1 MRYSGSLMRYSFD
14 EVKQNK
20 SIVIV
25 DTDDMSITLH
35 TLHPNQTLEKYTATF
50 VELMDPHFIKQKND
64 FLAFELKDETLIPH
78 AIDQLRVLY
87 PNLLQITYSY
97 LLKEQTNHQV
107 QSIQTLEQTDTP
119 TLFQQFYKEMK
130 NIELSPQQ
138 FKVVKE
144 LLEKVGEEHENS

>member
-1 MRYSGSLMRYSFD
+1 M
-14 EVKQNK
+14 
-20 SIVIV
+20 
-25 DTDDMSITLH
+25 
-35 TLHPNQTLEKYTATF
+35 
-50 VELMDPHFIKQKND
+50 
-64 FLAFELKDETLIPH
+64 
-78 AIDQLRVLY
+78 RVLY